1 MSYNVQIIEYPLGY
15 QAKIY
20 SKVVGLN
27 TYKPIDPPT
36 PVYDSNGFLI
46 RVIPPEPG
54 FRAPSERMFN
64 PFYNPE
70 TDKISDMYCRYIV
83 DVEHSRI
90 SSFNR
95 TKRNLYYDVRSN
107 IWEYFITFTFS
118 KDVVDRYNW
127 DDVSK
132 KMSQWLSNMRRICPE
147 MRYVVVPEQH
157 KDGAYHFHGVFSGI
171 DGFNLV
177 DSGHKTKD
185 DQVIYN
191 VDKYKFGFTT
201 ATAVKDSVRCAKY
214 ICKYITKDLCKSLPG
229 KKRYWKSKN
238 LAQAE
243 KKEYTLTEQHL
254 DEIKEELHKK
264 ALHSKTVESFD
275 FNVTYFEL
283 KEGFVMKTVKE
294 VLEPLNLTDYS
305 HIVVQSYTHDRVLV
319 PIGGGSPSKILRL
332 YGHLPFQSS
341 SIRDGI
347 LYLTIM

>member
-15 QAKIY
+15 QARIY
-20 SKVVGLN
+20 SKVVGLS
-27 TYKPIDPPT
+27 TYKPID
-36 PVYDSNGFLI
+36 DSLVLDVNGFDHTFLKTAPGCRPSPSRI
-46 RVIPPEPG
+46 R
-54 FRAPSERMFN
+54 N
-64 PFYNPE
+64 PFYDSS
-70 TDKISDMYCRYIV
+70 TDPDSFMYCRYV
-83 DVEHSRI
+83 SDVERSRI

-132 KMSQWLSNMRRICPE
+132 KMSQWLSNMRRTCPE

-243 KKEYTLTEQHL
+243 KKEYTLTDQHL

-264 ALHSKTVESFD
+264 ALHSKIVESFD

-283 KEGFVMKTVKE
+283 KEGYSMKSVKE

-341 SIRDGI
+341 CIRDGI